1 MRKVE
6 NLTDYSCPVKISKPK
21 TLQNT
26 LKIYFV
32 VLAKKELLN
41 PVIMISMIL
50 K

>member
-1 MRKVE
+1 M
-6 NLTDYSCPVKISKPK
+6 DYLCLVNISKPK

-26 LKIYFV
+26 QKMIIVL
-32 VLAKKELLN
+32 LAKKELLN

>member
-6 NLTDYSCPVKISKPK
+6 NLNDYPCVVKISKPR

-26 LKIYFV
+26 LKIIIV
-32 VLAKKELLN
+32 VLEKKELLN
-41 PVIMISMIL
+41 PVIMIL